1 MFNIQL
7 KRDIVQQESFYML
20 FKHELYLNVRKLELD
35 ENKRK
40 DVVMLKLRNKRTKSK
55 YLRGEIERKVLLE
68 YYSFLLVYR

>member
-7 KRDIVQQESFYML
+7 KRDITQQESFYML

-40 DVVMLKLRNKRTKSK
+40 DVVMLKRRNKRNERNRKKSIIRMQ
-55 YLRGEIERKVLLE
+55 LFSSRT
-68 YYSFLLVYR
+68 

>member
-1 MFNIQL
+1 MFNMQL
-7 KRDIVQQESFYML
+7 KRDIMQLESFYML

-55 YLRGEIERKVLLE
+55 DLRGEIERKVLLE
-68 YYSFLLVYR
+68 CNSFLLVYR

>member
-7 KRDIVQQESFYML
+7 KRDITQQESFYTL

-40 DVVMLKLRNKRTKSK
+40 DVVMLKRRNKRNERNRKKSIIRMQ
-55 YLRGEIERKVLLE
+55 LFSSRI
-68 YYSFLLVYR
+68 